1 MKFGR
6 GGLRP
11 NDERGVFVSGSTRDD
26 GCSKFVQKVG
36 STEYTKE
43 YITSYFLAKKL
54 LLTTTCTITT
64 SLFRNKMFML
74 DEMT

>member
-1 MKFGR
+1 MT
-6 GGLRP
+6 
-11 NDERGVFVSGSTRDD
+11 NVVFSFRDLLETMDAVSL
-26 GCSKFVQKVG
+26 SKKVG

-64 SLFRNKMFML
+64 TSLFRNKMFMF

>member
-1 MKFGR
+1 MT
-6 GGLRP
+6 
-11 NDERGVFVSGSTRDD
+11 NVVFSFRDLLETMDAVSL
-26 GCSKFVQKVG
+26 SKKVG